1 MTIGKGAAPEAAT
14 LPQDTAA
21 GGAAMTGEALAVEAE
36 PAAVTDPL
44 DTDGDGLEDALEAEL
59 GTDPVDVDTDDDGAT
74 DGDEYFVFQTG
85 TRNPDNDAD
94 GVLDGDEIANG
105 TDPNDPNSF

>member
-1 MTIGKGAAPEAAT
+1 
-14 LPQDTAA
+14 
-21 GGAAMTGEALAVEAE
+21 MTGEAPIIEAE
-36 PAAVTDPL
+36 AAALVNAL
-44 DTDGDGLEDALEAEL
+44 DADGDGLEDAFEADL
-59 GTDPVDVDTDDDGAT
+59 GTDPYDVDTDDDGAT
-74 DGDEYFVFQTG
+74 DGDEYFIHQTG